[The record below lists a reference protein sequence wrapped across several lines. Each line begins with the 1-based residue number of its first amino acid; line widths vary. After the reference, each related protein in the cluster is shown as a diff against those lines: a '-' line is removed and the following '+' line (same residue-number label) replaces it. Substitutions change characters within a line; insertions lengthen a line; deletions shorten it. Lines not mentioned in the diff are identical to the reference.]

1 MHAPPRRLAADEQP
15 GLFADA
21 QDWPG
26 LVAELPDAGP
36 AGADLTEQLIEAH
49 GGENAAVNEITFGPI
64 TNR

>member
-1 MHAPPRRLAADEQP
+1 
-15 GLFADA
+15 
-21 QDWPG
+21 
-26 LVAELPDAGP
+26 VAELPDAGP